1 MLYWGIKVIPK
12 SSVMSAIE
20 AATPIWQNLSL
31 TDQKNISDRMEQW
44 FADIEKQ
51 NQPNNTETNSYLATQ
66 FLSHFGLKNA
76 SEVFDFL
83 KTTGG
88 NVTLTM
94 IAREIMK
101 EEARIESIRE
111 RNTEEMLSQQR
122 HLIFLLMGII
132 AEREEL
138 AKNVDQ
144 LIRLEIDKH
153 LLKDKQEQSK
163 ETISDRSPIQIIDD
177 MIAHY
182 VETIKILDEKLDE
195 LEHQLEQVEEELVAI
210 EEEGQRMEAYHEV
223 LHTHID
229 ILDTYLQLPIF
240 KHPQGNPTAFSA
252 QRISVLV
259 NDLKRYKAQEELYKS
274 TASDD
279 TQAHEVE
286 KRRLSRHIRT
296 IEHELSFHKVHLS
309 QTTTNYEELFR
320 FALEQTRAKIR
331 EHQSIPGQLDPEME
345 GLKLREQGL
354 VSALKVMNNKKILLN
369 DKLEQVF
376 DYSQARFSIKH
387 EDAKFLVQT
396 DDGSYALLPKDK
408 DPNKLTEEDWVQ
420 AKRDFEQAK
429 ERIQTPRYNCLEKIQ
444 ENLQKHIHRYE
455 QHLNLREVLKNQ
467 KSEMQRARN
476 EMGETL
482 RETRAQKVLLRKNP
496 SLSHTPKTDPH
507 ASYSQMIE
515 KFESLVLK
523 APKKDDIEKARN
535 IVESSTISSKNK
547 GELNKLI
554 EQVSPEKIM
563 ESQQRLQWLY
573 SARRLIKDTSPTP
586 NVDPT
591 LHKKD

>member
-1 MLYWGIKVIPK
+1 MISKN
-12 SSVMSAIE
+12 SVLSATE

-31 TDQKNISDRMEQW
+31 TEQKNISDRMEQW
-44 FADIEKQ
+44 FADIEKH
-51 NQPNNTETNSYLATQ
+51 NQPNNIGTNSYLATQ
-66 FLSHFGLKNA
+66 FLSYFGLKNA
-76 SEVFDFL
+76 AEVFEFL

-111 RNTEEMLSQQR
+111 RNTEAMLSQQR

-153 LLKDKQEQSK
+153 LPKGKHEQSQ
-163 ETISDRSPIQIIDD
+163 ETTFDRTPLQMIED

-182 VETIKILDEKLDE
+182 VETIKVLDEKLDE
-195 LEHQLEQVEEELVAI
+195 LERQLEQVEEELAAL
-210 EEEGQRMEAYHEV
+210 EEEGRRMDAYHEA

-229 ILDTYLQLPIF
+229 ILDAYLQLPIF
-240 KHPQGNPTAFSA
+240 KHPQGDPTAFSA
-252 QRISVLV
+252 QRISILV
-259 NDLKRYKAQEELYKS
+259 DDLKRYKAQEELYKS
-274 TASDD
+274 TVSDD
-279 TQAHEVE
+279 PQIHEVE
-286 KRRLSRHIRT
+286 KRRLSRQIKT
-296 IEHELSFHKVHLS
+296 IEHELSFHKVHLN
-309 QTTTNYEELFR
+309 QTTTNYEQLFR

-345 GLKLREQGL
+345 GLKLRERGL
-354 VSALKVMNNKKILLN
+354 VSALNVMNNKKILLN

-376 DYSQARFSIKH
+376 DYSQARFSMKH

-396 DDGSYALLPKDK
+396 DNGSYALLPKDK
-408 DPNKLTEEDWVQ
+408 DPNQLTEEDWIQ

-455 QHLNLREVLKNQ
+455 QPLNLREVLKNQ
-467 KSEMQRARN
+467 KSEMQRARDQ
-476 EMGETL
+476 MGETL
-482 RETRAQKVLLRKNP
+482 RETRAQKVLLSRNP
-496 SLSHTPKTDPH
+496 RLSHTPKTDAH

-523 APKKDDIEKARN
+523 APKEDDIEKARN
-535 IVESSTISSKNK
+535 IVESSTISPKNK

-573 SARRLIKDTSPTP
+573 SAKRLIKDTTPTP

-591 LHKKD
+591 LPKKD